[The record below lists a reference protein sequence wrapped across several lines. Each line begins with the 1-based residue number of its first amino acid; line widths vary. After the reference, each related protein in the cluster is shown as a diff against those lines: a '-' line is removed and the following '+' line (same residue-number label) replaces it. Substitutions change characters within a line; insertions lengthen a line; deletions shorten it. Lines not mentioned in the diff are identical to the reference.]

1 MTGDVLDI
9 TETATGVLVTW
20 LDDDIDARKQS
31 AEVAYWYERP
41 DRSVG
46 ICGGYVADGDVPD
59 WILDRVARWAEAQ
72 ASGRADDDAERRAE
86 CRAEA
91 L

>member
-1 MTGDVLDI
+1 MSDLLDI
-9 TETATGVLVTW
+9 VETATGALVTW
-20 LDDDIDARKQS
+20 LDDDLDAREQS
-31 AEVAYWYERP
+31 AEVACWYERP

-72 ASGRADDDAERRAE
+72 ASGRADDASERRAE
-86 CRAEA
+86 ARMEA

>member
-1 MTGDVLDI
+1 MSGDLLDI
-9 TETATGVLVTW
+9 TQTATGVLVTW

-72 ASGRADDDAERRAE
+72 ASDAADDASERRAE
-86 CRAEA
+86 ARMGA